1 MEKTFSRQELY
12 DLVWTEP
19 LLTLSKKFDIS
30 DVGLRKTC
38 QRHDI
43 PLPKVGHWQKVRS
56 GKKTHRPALPS
67 STSNEPITLI
77 EMDRAANRKI
87 YRWTERQAEIEND
100 PNLNLA
106 VPEKLRRPQEEVA
119 TARTAILNRE
129 NKSYSELG
137 AFLDISVSSKLVR
150 RALAFMDTLIKL
162 LRARGHDISVQYSR
176 TDIII
181 KEQSIRVQVRERS
194 RIVKYPEGHWPSR
207 EFIPTGVLV
216 FKADGYHGT
225 EWVDGATKIEA
236 RLSNIVA
243 RLETSVEDLLEFWR
257 QNDLRKE
264 EEQARLRMIQEE
276 EDRKD
281 NELKSFKGLMQQA
294 KRWKQVV
301 ILREFLDDVR
311 KRSVMGGVRKEG
323 LETWLEWADKKVDWY
338 DPYKETADQLLA
350 DVDRNTLKR
359 KPKQPQE
366 SSG

>member
-43 PLPKVGHWQKVRS
+43 PLPKVGHWQKVRA
-56 GKKTHRPALPS
+56 GKKNNRPALPGS
-67 STSNEPITLI
+67 NSNEPITLI
-77 EMDRAANRKI
+77 EMERAVNGKT
-87 YRWTERQAEIEND
+87 YRWTERQTEIEND
-100 PNLNLA
+100 PNLNLL
-106 VPEKLRRPQEEVA
+106 VPEKLRRPEEEVA
-119 TARTAILNRE
+119 TARRAILNTE
-129 NKSYSELG
+129 NKGYSELG

-150 RALAFMDTLIKL
+150 RALTFMDTLIKL
-162 LRARGHDISVQYSR
+162 LRARGHDIRVQYSH

-194 RIVKYPEGHWPSR
+194 RIVKHPEGHWPSR

-225 EWVDGATKIEA
+225 EWIDGATKIEE

-257 QNDLRKE
+257 QNDLREE
-264 EEQARLRMIQEE
+264 EEQARLRKIQEE

-281 NELKSFKGLMQQA
+281 NELRNFKGLMQHA
-294 KRWKQVV
+294 KRWKRAM
-301 ILREFLDDVR
+301 ILREFLEDVR
-311 KRSVMGGVRKEG
+311 KRSKMDGVTAGRIDS
-323 LETWLEWADKKVDWY
+323 WLDWAEKKVDWY
-338 DPYKETADQLLA
+338 DPNRESDDTLLA

-359 KPKQPQE
+359 K
-366 SSG
+366 